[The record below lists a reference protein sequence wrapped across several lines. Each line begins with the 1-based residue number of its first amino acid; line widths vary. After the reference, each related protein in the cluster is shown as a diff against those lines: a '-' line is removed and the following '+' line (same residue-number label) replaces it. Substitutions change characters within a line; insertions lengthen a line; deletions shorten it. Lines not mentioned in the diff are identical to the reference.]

1 MIGRAQV
8 MTQAGIRE
16 MPVYMDNRDLTNDW
30 LAGLIQHE
38 EEIVYRNI
46 VCKVIGDFVDEDG
59 CKYTELV
66 VVDGTGIN
74 FADMNP
80 MGDGFHRVEF
90 TMG

>member
-1 MIGRAQV
+1 

-16 MPVYMDNRDLTNDW
+16 MPLYMDNRDLTNDW

-59 CKYTELV
+59 CKYTELLQL
-66 VVDGTGIN
+66 DGGGIN
-74 FADMNP
+74 FGQMNP
-80 MGDGFHRVEF
+80 MGDGFQRVEF